1 MAIVAQGAMQDSPL
15 PFAVCWVF
23 VGHWITVW
31 WRAPATVVPA
41 PPAVHHVLHEGS
53 SELER
58 VLALQHELLQLCE
71 RPAANASEGYN
82 SSFLAAAALLGFVL
96 GAAAVAYLAC
106 RLRGSA
112 VAVATV
118 HASHDSRTVRFT
130 PGEHDQ
136 RALTYSVGSSPGSSE
151 VSEGGLR
158 VRKGRVLQ

>member
-31 WRAPATVVPA
+31 WRTPATVVPA

-58 VLALQHELLQLCE
+58 VLALQHELLQLCQ
-71 RPAANASEGYN
+71 RPAADAPEGYN

-96 GAAAVAYLAC
+96 GAAAVAHLAC
-106 RLRGSA
+106 RLRGSS

-136 RALTYSVGSSPGSSE
+136 RALAYSTGSSPGSSE

-158 VRKGRVLQ
+158 VRKGRILQ

>member
-31 WRAPATVVPA
+31 WRTPATVVPA
-41 PPAVHHVLHEGS
+41 PSAVHHVLHEGS

-58 VLALQHELLQLCE
+58 VLALQHELLQLCQ
-71 RPAANASEGYN
+71 RQAVDAPAGY
-82 SSFLAAAALLGFVL
+82 SWPVLAAALLSGFVL
-96 GAAAVAYLAC
+96 GAAAVAHLAC

-130 PGEHDQ
+130 PGEYEP
-136 RALTYSVGSSPGSSE
+136 RALTNSAGSSPGSSE
-151 VSEGGLR
+151 VSEGSLR
-158 VRKGRVLQ
+158 VRRGRILQ